1 MATPLINGINGAWN
15 DVTVTANGRILVG
28 ITAITYNVKQKK
40 ENNYGAGAEP
50 VSRGYG
56 AKEYDG
62 GEMELYLEEWKKFI
76 ADSPDGDPL
85 LESPFDIAVTFG
97 DSESAIKKDV
107 LTMCEF
113 TENNMTTKQGDTK
126 IMVKV
131 PFVFAGISR

>member
-15 DVTVTANGRILVG
+15 DVTVTANGRILIG

-40 ENNYGAGAEP
+40 ENNYGTGAEP

-56 AKEYDG
+56 AVEYDG

-76 ADSPDGDPL
+76 ADSPAGNPL
-85 LESPFDIAVTFG
+85 LEPPFTIAVTFG
-97 DSESAIKKDV
+97 NSASAIKKDV
-107 LTMCEF
+107 LLMCEF
-113 TENNMTTKQGDTK
+113 TENNMSTKQGDTK

-131 PFVFAGISR
+131 PFVYAGISR